1 MKARTCPVLTTKAS
15 EACSKPPR
23 DSTSMGEFWI
33 RLLLR
38 LLGGICV
45 LAAIPLLMTRNWFER
60 AHELIG
66 LGSFPTSPVAE
77 YLARSVSAL
86 CTFYGGL
93 LITLS
98 RDVRRFSPIIKY
110 QAAAIMALSVMG
122 IYSGVRSGLPARWVI
137 ADAIGCWAFLLPM
150 LLLVVRLQASNDRA

>member
-1 MKARTCPVLTTKAS
+1 MKARTCPVRTRFRRFGGD
-15 EACSKPPR
+15 KPPR